1 MFRPKRKDKRKAEK
15 FTGAQG
21 TDQGKS
27 ETYDYSNRVTGAK
40 EAAAKVGYICCQNC
54 RIFHKI
60 LSIFSKPAPRPSL
73 LLDLGSRRVPEEHS
87 RKRRKEAKTNFK
99 SFHPTKNRHHVM

>member
-1 MFRPKRKDKRKAEK
+1 MCFTNVCIFRPKRKDKRKAEK

-40 EAAAKVGYICCQNC
+40 EAAAKVSDNC
-54 RIFHKI
+54 HK
-60 LSIFSKPAPRPSL
+60 S
-73 LLDLGSRRVPEEHS
+73 V
-87 RKRRKEAKTNFK
+87 
-99 SFHPTKNRHHVM
+99 